1 VQSSAAFCAYG
12 LFRWRLNPGDYE
24 YEEAFRNILAGTVS
38 TISDYEKNYSDI
50 LVLTQQQEKSLIAKN
65 LALISLEKSL
75 KTYQIKEYI
84 YLFVISSLALYAV
97 LK

>member
-1 VQSSAAFCAYG
+1 
-12 LFRWRLNPGDYE
+12 
-24 YEEAFRNILAGTVS
+24 
-38 TISDYEKNYSDI
+38 
-50 LVLTQQQEKSLIAKN
+50 
-65 LALISLEKSL
+65 LISLEKSL